1 MLVVEEK
8 KRNNRFQNG
17 RFINGSF
24 HHNRFQRLKNYRVGM
39 KTIVLIDRFGIKTTN
54 LVYLNEK

>member
-1 MLVVEEK
+1 MLVFKEK
-8 KRNNRFQNG
+8 KRNNRFQ
-17 RFINGSF
+17 SD
-24 HHNRFQRLKNYRVGM
+24 RFQRFKNYLVGM